1 MVLCDHNVV
10 EHLSKRWQCCQITL
24 FYDSLRRVIL
34 SAGAASSTD
43 IFYS

>member
-24 FYDSLRRVIL
+24 FY
-34 SAGAASSTD
+34 
-43 IFYS
+43 